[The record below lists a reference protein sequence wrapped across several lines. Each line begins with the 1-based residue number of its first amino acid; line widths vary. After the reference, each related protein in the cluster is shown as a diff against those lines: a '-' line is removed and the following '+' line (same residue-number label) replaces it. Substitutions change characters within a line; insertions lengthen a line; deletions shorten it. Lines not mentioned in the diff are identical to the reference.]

1 MFSKITDLQFKKQN
15 KTKHNTLW
23 EFFFICVILRRT
35 RLAEKF
41 EGIEIVFPY
50 NLPDYGNKLGQLVS
64 GKVSL
69 EVTDIFF

>member
-1 MFSKITDLQFKKQN
+1 
-15 KTKHNTLW
+15 
-23 EFFFICVILRRT
+23 
-35 RLAEKF
+35 LAEKF